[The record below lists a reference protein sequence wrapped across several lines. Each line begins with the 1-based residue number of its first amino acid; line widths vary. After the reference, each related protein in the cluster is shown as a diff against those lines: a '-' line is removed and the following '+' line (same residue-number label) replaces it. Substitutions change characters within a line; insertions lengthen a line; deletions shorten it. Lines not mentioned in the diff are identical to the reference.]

1 MCYFRQLCCF
11 ITSSNSFYHIR
22 NIKSIK
28 KFFTTKNCS
37 FSFVVTDR
45 SGVLVFCPNQTE
57 QVNWR
62 SVCWTTPNSVVFWPN
77 WMSAF
82 VLFFM
87 KIFALLTLFIKF
99 DRHGKMFIASKSRVS
114 KTCHIH
120 IHLLYCLGN
129 NFYLTKPFFHTEKC
143 FA

>member
-1 MCYFRQLCCF
+1 MFCA
-11 ITSSNSFYHIR
+11 S
-22 NIKSIK
+22 
-28 KFFTTKNCS
+28 NCS
-37 FSFVVTDR
+37 GSELQFSKRLKFPFIFNSTKLNRYCYVNHFFR
-45 SGVLVFCPNQTE
+45 SKQSDLQHMYKICKIIRQYASCLGLIDKRMHPHYF
-57 QVNWR
+57 
-62 SVCWTTPNSVVFWPN
+62 
-77 WMSAF
+77 
-82 VLFFM
+82 LM

-143 FA
+143 YA

>member
-28 KFFTTKNCS
+28 KFFTTKNRVCFMKQDFIELKTS
-37 FSFVVTDR
+37 NGIFCL
-45 SGVLVFCPNQTE
+45 VL
-57 QVNWR
+57 
-62 SVCWTTPNSVVFWPN
+62 
-77 WMSAF
+77 
-82 VLFFM
+82 FM

-120 IHLLYCLGN
+120 IHLLYCLGRN
-129 NFYLTKPFFHTEKC
+129 NFYLTKPFFQTEKC